1 MLRDVC
7 ICRSVWGMFERGI
20 KMPRAFGGTTETTQ
34 VTMMKVRAKKNLK
47 RIPYRHCRKHLQ
59 AKEGQQHYAGRG
71 RNSDQTQAV
80 SMLTG
85 GTPTVGNITWT
96 CVRSL
101 FYLATI
107 SCHAQST
114 VHTRGGVTNDSRQI
128 K

>member
-1 MLRDVC
+1 M
-7 ICRSVWGMFERGI
+7 WEKFEQGI
-20 KMPRAFGGTTETTQ
+20 KMQLAVGGTTEITQ
-34 VTMMKVRAKKNLK
+34 VTMKVTAKKNLA

-59 AKEGQQHYAGRG
+59 VKEGQQHSAGRG
-71 RNSDQTQAV
+71 RNRYQTQAV

-85 GTPTVGNITWT
+85 GTPAVGNITWS

-107 SCHAQST
+107 SCYAQST
-114 VHTRGGVTNDSRQI
+114 VHTRGGVTNDSCQI